1 MKNFSSLVSRNR
13 PGEKNFHHS
22 PACIVECVSK
32 YICSI
37 KKTTTTATKNK
48 KTKNKRNYW
57 RKENICGKYNRIGYI
72 VGEFAPCTFNL
83 LARVVNFSWFFIW
96 ISCSFCAT
104 REIIVFVKYT
114 LSRTKIF
121 FCHFLFISVYSWLKI
136 CYVIET
142 RISRCV

>member
-13 PGEKNFHHS
+13 PGEKSFHRS

-37 KKTTTTATKNK
+37 KKTTATATKNK

-72 VGEFAPCTFNL
+72 VCEFAPCTFNL
-83 LARVVNFSWFFIW
+83 LARVVNFSWFLIW
-96 ISCSFCAT
+96 ISCSLCAT
-104 REIIVFVKYT
+104 REITVLLDTHFEEQRYFFV
-114 LSRTKIF
+114 IF
-121 FCHFLFISVYSWLKI
+121 ALYLFIRSWKF
-136 CYVIET
+136 V
-142 RISRCV
+142 V